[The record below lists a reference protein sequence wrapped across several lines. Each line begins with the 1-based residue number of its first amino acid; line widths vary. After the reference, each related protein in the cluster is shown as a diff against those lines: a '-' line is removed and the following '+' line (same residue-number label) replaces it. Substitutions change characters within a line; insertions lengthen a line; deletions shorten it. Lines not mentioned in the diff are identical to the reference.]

1 MDHTCPLFIAIVSEF
16 LNQLEGKCLSLQIEE
31 QKMKPSMLIVAV
43 CATALLGIV
52 RCSVYEL
59 EELGVSVKRYNKRVR
74 PYKNIAPVEVEVQIV
89 ISALGPINTKTFTFE
104 ADLFLREFW
113 IDPRIKIDNESVIAL
128 SGNPNS
134 FLWVPDLFIV
144 NAGETKIHKMVTE
157 PICTW
162 IHSDGRIFLSSAM
175 KVSFACSMDLQMY
188 PMDSQICSL
197 EIESYA
203 FSDQEINPIWNDNP
217 LEYEE
222 KAIKVAGFTVRNITT
237 DVYNH
242 TYLTNVVFSLGSYL
256 LLLLLPHVRPKLI
269 LSDSIMGFFPF
280 ARHSLP
286 RSNYPNDDQLSCKY
300 LHFATR

>member
-1 MDHTCPLFIAIVSEF
+1 MKTWKAPLVVCVTTLFRAIF
-16 LNQLEGKCLSLQIEE
+16 LSTIITKCS
-31 QKMKPSMLIVAV
+31 
-43 CATALLGIV
+43 TF
-52 RCSVYEL
+52 EL
-59 EELGVSVKRYNKRVR
+59 EELDVALQKYDKRVR
-74 PYKNIAPVEVEVQIV
+74 PFKDTSPVEVKVQIALL
-89 ISALGPINTKTFTFE
+89 ALGPIDTKQFTFE
-104 ADLFLREFW
+104 ADIYLREVW
-113 IDPRIKIDNESVIAL
+113 TDPRVNVHNESSIVL
-128 SGNPNS
+128 PGNPNRL
-134 FLWVPDLFIV
+134 LWVPDLFIR
-144 NAGETKIHKMVTE
+144 NADEATIHKMVTE
-157 PICTW
+157 PICAW
-162 IHSDGRIFLSSAM
+162 IHPGGRIFLSSAI

-269 LSDSIMGFFPF
+269 PGDSIMGFFPF